1 MCALAPSWLL
11 EKALLFLAGPCTC
24 EFLIAL
30 ADNGE
35 TSPLQAPPELWHGP
49 QSKNPSRLHVIT
61 LRLEVNP
68 SEIRENPFKEE
79 VITSL

>member
-11 EKALLFLAGPCTC
+11 EKALLFWQGGARVSFSLLWQTMEKLLSAG
-24 EFLIAL
+24 
-30 ADNGE
+30 
-35 TSPLQAPPELWHGP
+35 SPGAAASP
-49 QSKNPSRLHVIT
+49 QSKNPLRLHVIT